1 MPTMLLML
9 CVQYHKLFLRLLLMM
24 QQPGMSEEDE
34 YASVY
39 KYHYAGKIVTL
50 AVLQAEY
57 HAEYA

>member
-39 KYHYAGKIVTL
+39 KYAGKIVTL